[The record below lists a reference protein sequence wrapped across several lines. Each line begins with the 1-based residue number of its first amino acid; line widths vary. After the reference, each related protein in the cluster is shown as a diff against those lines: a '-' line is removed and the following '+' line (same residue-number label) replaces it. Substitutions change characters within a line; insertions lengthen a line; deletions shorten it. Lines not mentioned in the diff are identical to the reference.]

1 MTDGAQPPGIDRA
14 LVAEVARSARTFW
27 DLRLT
32 SGLDAG
38 DTSLRDA
45 ETGNVYIL
53 PRPHPDRPFANWS
66 EIGEDDVVVVGPDG
80 RVLLDTGMQPT
91 VELQTHL
98 AVYDARPDVNAIV
111 HSHGEWSQIFSVMR
125 WDIPTYTS
133 ETYLVAGLGP
143 IRCAPSGGVATEEV
157 ARQAVAALGAR
168 SKAALLPSHGAVC
181 LGARFEEAF
190 HVARMVERAARQA
203 TFIRLL
209 GGAPQMTL
217 HDLMSPE
224 SYQKMEA
231 AALAAGETV
240 EDVLAR
246 SL

>member
-1 MTDGAQPPGIDRA
+1 MSDVGQSPTIRA
-14 LVAEVARSARTFW
+14 ELIAEVARSAKTFW
-27 DLRLT
+27 ELELT

-38 DTSLRDA
+38 DTSLRDPD
-45 ETGNVYIL
+45 TGTIYIL
-53 PRPHPDRPFANWS
+53 PRPDPERPFANWS
-66 EIGEDDVVVVGPDG
+66 EIGEGDIAVVDRDG
-80 RVLLDTGMQPT
+80 HGVLDNGVEPT
-91 VELQTHL
+91 VELHTHL
-98 AVYDARPDVNAIV
+98 CIYNARPDVHAIV

-133 ETYLVAGLGP
+133 ETYLVGGLGP
-143 IRCAPSGGVATEEV
+143 IRCAPSGGVATVEV
-157 ARQAVAALGAR
+157 AHRAVDALGAR

-181 LGARFEEAF
+181 VGRTFEEAF
-190 HVARMVERAARQA
+190 HVAKMVERAARQA

-217 HDLMSPE
+217 HDLMSPQNYE
-224 SYQKMEA
+224 RMEQA
-231 AALAAGETV
+231 AQARGETV

>member
-1 MTDGAQPPGIDRA
+1 VSDAWEQPAIKA
-14 LVAEVARSARTFW
+14 ELIAEVARSAKTFW
-27 DLRLT
+27 DLELT

-38 DTSLRDA
+38 DTSLRDP
-45 ETGNVYIL
+45 ETGDIYIL
-53 PRPHPDRPFANWS
+53 PRPDPDHPFANWS
-66 EIGEDDVVVVGPDG
+66 EIGEDDVAVVDQTGQVLRRDG
-80 RVLLDTGMQPT
+80 VQPT
-91 VELQTHL
+91 VELRTHL
-98 AVYDARPDVNAIV
+98 GIYGARPDVNAIV

-143 IRCAPSGGVATEEV
+143 IRCAQSGGVATEES
-157 ARQAVAALGAR
+157 ARQAVDALGSR

-181 LGARFEEAF
+181 VGKSFEEAF

-203 TFIRLL
+203 SFIRLF

-224 SYQKMEA
+224 GYQKLETA
-231 AALAAGETV
+231 ARAEGVAV

>member
-1 MTDGAQPPGIDRA
+1 MPDAKQSPNVKAELI
-14 LVAEVARSARTFW
+14 AEVARSAQMLW
-27 DLRLT
+27 DLELT

-38 DTSLRDA
+38 DTSLRDP
-45 ETGNVYIL
+45 ETGTIYIL
-53 PRPHPDRPFANWS
+53 PRPDFERAFTNWS
-66 EIGEDDVVVVGPDG
+66 EIGEDDIAVVDRDG
-80 RVLLDTGMQPT
+80 KVIFDDGMEPT
-91 VELQTHL
+91 VELHTHL
-98 AVYDARPDVNAIV
+98 GIYDARPDVHAIV

-143 IRCAPSGGVATEEV
+143 IRCAPSGGVATVEV
-157 ARQAVAALGAR
+157 AHQAVQALGSR

-181 LGARFEEAF
+181 VGKTFDEAF

-224 SYQKMEA
+224 SYKRMADA
-231 AALAAGETV
+231 AHAKGETV

>member
-1 MTDGAQPPGIDRA
+1 MPDAKQSRDVKAELI
-14 LVAEVARSARTFW
+14 AEVARSAKTLW
-27 DLRLT
+27 DLELT

-38 DTSLRDA
+38 DTSLRDP
-45 ETGNVYIL
+45 ETGTIYIL
-53 PRPHPDRPFANWS
+53 PRPDPERPFANWS
-66 EIGEDDVVVVGPDG
+66 QIGEDDIAVVDRDG
-80 RVLLDTGMQPT
+80 KVILDDGMEPT
-91 VELQTHL
+91 VELDTHL
-98 AVYDARPDVNAIV
+98 GIYDARPDVHAIV

-143 IRCAPSGGVATEEV
+143 IRCAPSGGVATVEV
-157 ARQAVAALGAR
+157 AHQAVEALGSR

-181 LGARFEEAF
+181 VGKTFDEAF

-203 TFIRLL
+203 TYIRLL

-224 SYQKMEA
+224 SYKRMAEA
-231 AALAAGETV
+231 AHARGETV

>member
-1 MTDGAQPPGIDRA
+1 MTDGSQPPVIKRE
-14 LVAEVARSARTFW
+14 LVAEVALSAKTFW

-45 ETGNVYIL
+45 ETGTIYIL
-53 PRPHPDRPFANWS
+53 PRPHPDRPFANWG

-98 AVYDARPDVNAIV
+98 AVYGARPDVNAIV
-111 HSHGEWSQIFSVMR
+111 HSHGEWSQIFSVLR

-143 IRCAPSGGVATEEV
+143 IRCAPSGGVATDEV
-157 ARQAVAALGAR
+157 AHQAVAALGSR

-181 LGARFEEAF
+181 LGATFEEAF

-217 HDLMSPE
+217 QDLMSPE
-224 SYQKMEA
+224 SYERMEA

>member
-1 MTDGAQPPGIDRA
+1 MSATEQSRSVKPELI
-14 LVAEVARSARTFW
+14 AEVALSARTFW
-27 DLRLT
+27 DLELT

-38 DTSLRDA
+38 DTSLRDP
-45 ETGNVYIL
+45 ESGNVYIL
-53 PRPHPDRPFANWS
+53 PRPLPERPFANWS
-66 EIGEDDVVVVGPDG
+66 QIGEEDVVVVDGAG
-80 RVLLDTGMQPT
+80 RVVLENGMQPT

-98 AVYDARPDVNAIV
+98 GIYEARPDVNAIV

-143 IRCAPSGGVATEEV
+143 VRCAPSGGVATAEV
-157 ARQAVAALGAR
+157 AEQAVEALGRR

-181 LGARFEEAF
+181 VGTNFEEAF

-224 SYQKMEA
+224 SYRRMEEA
-231 AALAAGETV
+231 AQASGESV

>member
-1 MTDGAQPPGIDRA
+1 MSDARQPPAIKADLIAKVA
-14 LVAEVARSARTFW
+14 LSAKTFW
-27 DLRLT
+27 ELDLT

-38 DTSLRDA
+38 DTSLRDP
-45 ETGNVYIL
+45 ETGIVYIL
-53 PRPHPDRPFANWS
+53 PRPNPDRPFANWS
-66 EIGEDDVVVVGPDG
+66 EIGEDDVVVVDRTGNV
-80 RVLLDTGMQPT
+80 VLENGMQPT

-98 AVYDARPDVNAIV
+98 GVYNARRDVNAIV
-111 HSHGEWSQIFSVMR
+111 HSHGEWSQIFSVLR

-143 IRCAPSGGVATEEV
+143 IRCAPSGGVATKEV
-157 ARQAVAALGAR
+157 AHQAVAALGSRA
-168 SKAALLPSHGAVC
+168 KAALLPSHGAVC
-181 LGARFEEAF
+181 VGGSFEEAF

-203 TFIRLL
+203 TFIHLL

-224 SYQKMEA
+224 GYQRIEA
-231 AALAAGETV
+231 EAQAAGTSV

>member
-1 MTDGAQPPGIDRA
+1 VSEAQQPPAVRA
-14 LVAEVARSARTFW
+14 DLVAEVARSAQTFW
-27 DLRLT
+27 ELELT

-38 DTSLRDA
+38 DTSLLDPEA
-45 ETGNVYIL
+45 GLVYIL
-53 PRPHPDRPFANWS
+53 PRPDPGRPFANWS
-66 EIGEDDVVVVGPDG
+66 VIGEDDVAVVDRGG
-80 RVLLDTGMQPT
+80 RDARRNGRQPT

-98 AVYDARPDVNAIV
+98 AIYDARPDVRAIV

-143 IRCAPSGGVATEEV
+143 IRCAPSGGVATPEV
-157 ARQAVAALGAR
+157 ARQAVDALGGR

-181 LGARFEEAF
+181 VGGSFEEAF

-203 TFIRLL
+203 TFIRLF

-224 SYQKMEA
+224 GYQRLEA
-231 AALAAGETV
+231 AARAEGASV